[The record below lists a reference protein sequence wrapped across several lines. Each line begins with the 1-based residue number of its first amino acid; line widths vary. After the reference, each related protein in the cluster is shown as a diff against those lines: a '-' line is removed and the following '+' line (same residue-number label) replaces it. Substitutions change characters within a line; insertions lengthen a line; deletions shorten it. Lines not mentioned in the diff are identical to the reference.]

1 MYFVQPLILFKEKFF
16 RPREDIR
23 HEDRVRM
30 AFDILKLSTMCHFYL
45 QFSWIPYS
53 RGYIICLMTQ
63 SKTSCILFS
72 TKWRLHNVASELWGQ
87 LTQLEL
93 SGENIHL
100 LLFPLSLAIFPKHLF
115 NIQYALCID
124 LSYKFSW
131 SRLFSTCINFI
142 KAYITVD
149 PRVIAIKRI

>member
-1 MYFVQPLILFKEKFF
+1 
-16 RPREDIR
+16 
-23 HEDRVRM
+23 
-30 AFDILKLSTMCHFYL
+30 
-45 QFSWIPYS
+45 
-53 RGYIICLMTQ
+53 MTQ

-131 SRLFSTCINFI
+131 SRLFPTFI

-149 PRVIAIKRI
+149 PRVIAIKRISFTWKLQLTIVATIGFLSKYLCKNPQEIMFPLSFACTMMCKAKFEQVMHKWQVKL